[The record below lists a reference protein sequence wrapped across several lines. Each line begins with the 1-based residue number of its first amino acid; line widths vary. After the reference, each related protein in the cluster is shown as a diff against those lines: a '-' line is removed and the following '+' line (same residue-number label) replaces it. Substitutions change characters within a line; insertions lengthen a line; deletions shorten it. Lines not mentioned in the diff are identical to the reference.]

1 MSKIHPTAIID
12 KSCEIDTSVEIGA
25 YSVIGKNVSIQKN
38 TIIGPHVVISSNCEI
53 GENNKIYQF
62 ASLAEIPQDKKY
74 QGEDCKLIIGAGNTI
89 REYCTINR
97 GTKAGGNSITQ
108 VGNNN
113 WIMAYVHIAHD
124 CIVGDDNV
132 FANNSGI
139 AGHVIVGNNVTI
151 GGLTTVHQFCQIGD
165 FSFAGMNTS
174 ITMDVPAFIKV
185 ASNPARV
192 VGLNSVGMERGGID
206 SDTINTLKKAYKI
219 IYRKG
224 LNLKDAIKKI
234 ESMKC
239 DHKEISVLV
248 DSLKSSKRGILR

>member
-1 MSKIHPTAIID
+1 MSIHGSSIIHPNA
-12 KSCEIDTSVEIGA
+12 EIDDDVFIGPFCTVGESVKISSGTKLISHVVLKGPTSV
-25 YSVIGKNVSIQKN
+25 GKNN
-38 TIIGPHVVISSNCEI
+38 TF
-53 GENNKIYQF
+53 YQF
-62 ASLAEIPQDKKY
+62 
-74 QGEDCKLIIGAGNTI
+74 
-89 REYCTINR
+89 CTI
-97 GTKAGGNSITQ
+97 G
-108 VGNNN
+108 
-113 WIMAYVHIAHD
+113 
-124 CIVGDDNV
+124 
-132 FANNSGI
+132 
-139 AGHVIVGNNVTI
+139 
-151 GGLTTVHQFCQIGD
+151 HQFCQIGD